1 MSLTVSFQT
10 LVLTNYKLVRKVTL
24 VISFPLQIVLSG
36 SASIPENKQRGT
48 KVGTFS
54 SVDPNSKDKHT
65 YGIVSGGS
73 GKFELRGAD
82 LYTLTVFDYE
92 SSPNK

>member
-1 MSLTVSFQT
+1 M
-10 LVLTNYKLVRKVTL
+10 
-24 VISFPLQIVLSG
+24 QIVLSG

-65 YGIVSGGS
+65 YSIVSGGS

-82 LYTLTVFDYE
+82 LYTLTVFNYE
-92 SSPNK
+92 ASPNKWVVNVKESFEIVFDLFAS

>member
-1 MSLTVSFQT
+1 MAL
-10 LVLTNYKLVRKVTL
+10 L
-24 VISFPLQIVLSG
+24 LQISLSG
-36 SASIPENKQRGT
+36 SASIPENKPRGT

-54 SVDPNSKDKHT
+54 SVDPNSKDQHS
-65 YGIVSGGS
+65 YSIVSGGS

-82 LYTLTVFDYE
+82 LFTLTTFDYE

>member
-1 MSLTVSFQT
+1 MSPAVSFQA
-10 LVLTNYKLVRKVTL
+10 LVLANYKIVRGNFGYL
-24 VISFPLQIVLSG
+24 FPLQIVLSG
-36 SASIPENKQRGT
+36 SASIPENQQRGP

-54 SVDPNSKDKHT
+54 SVDPNNKDKHT
-65 YGIVSGGS
+65 YSIVSGGS